1 VPLITIVD
9 DTLDGLVHPSVQG
22 DAEMLVK
29 HRAFILPRL
38 LGGIAILAGLPAYL
52 LWDGSLRADGAVLLA
67 WPLAALG
74 LVLFLSRTGRYE
86 TAHTLSSVVLAAM
99 AVAAAIAGGGLTAFA
114 GALLAVIP
122 FEAALSGSRRA
133 IRFAVA
139 VAACVALGLIAVAG
153 VAGEGLSGSGLG
165 LVCVIAYVCALALG
179 SAVHA
184 ATDARAV
191 SDEDRYRLL
200 ASNMSDVISRH
211 GRNGAINFISPAAAT
226 VLGAGVGELLGH
238 GLFERVHV
246 ADRPAYLKA
255 LADAAHGD
263 ISASA
268 EFRIRRELSTAG
280 AGADFVWLEMRCRPL
295 EQHEGQAPEV
305 VAVMHDITGRKL
317 QEDALEAARADA
329 ERADAAKGRF
339 LATMSHELR
348 TPLNAIIGFSEM
360 LTRDNELPLDADRRR
375 EYARLINESGHH
387 LLSVVN
393 GILDMSK
400 IESGNFELVP
410 EPFSPREAVGN
421 CCDLMALKARDNGVD
436 LSCRAP
442 ETLPQM
448 MGDKRA
454 FKQILLNLLSN
465 AVKFTGRG
473 GRVTVSVVV
482 EGASLMLSVE
492 DTGVGIGSEDL
503 KRIGDPFFQAGK
515 TYERRHEGTG
525 LGLSIVKGLV
535 SLHGGSMRINSR
547 VDTGTTVT
555 VQFPL
560 NREGARKSGN
570 VAALPTPREIA
581 VQNEQVKKRA

>member
-1 VPLITIVD
+1 M
-9 DTLDGLVHPSVQG
+9 H
-22 DAEMLVK
+22 VK

-38 LGGIAILAGLPAYL
+38 LGSVTILAALPAYL
-52 LWDGSLRADGAVLLA
+52 IWDGALRAGDIVVLA
-67 WPLAALG
+67 WPLAALV
-74 LVLFLSRTGRYE
+74 LILFLSRTGRFE
-86 TAHTLSSVVLAAM
+86 TAHALSSMVLAVM
-99 AVAAAIAGGGLTAFA
+99 AVVAALAGGGLTAFA
-114 GALLAVIP
+114 AALLAIIP
-122 FEAALSGSRRA
+122 FEAAQSGSRRV
-133 IRFAVA
+133 ICLAVA
-139 VAACVALGLIAVAG
+139 VTICTALGLAAVLG
-153 VAGEGLSGSGLG
+153 VAGEAAAATGLG
-165 LVCVIAYVCALALG
+165 VVFAIAYVSILALVSALLAG
-179 SAVHA
+179 SGRRV
-184 ATDARAV
+184 V
-191 SDEDRYRLL
+191 SDNDRYRLL

-211 GRNGAINFISPAAAT
+211 GRNGAISFISPAAAT
-226 VLGAGVGELLGH
+226 VLGAGVDELLGH

-263 ISASA
+263 ASASA
-268 EFRIRRELSTAG
+268 EFRIRRDISSAG
-280 AGADFVWLEMRCRPL
+280 AGADFIWLEMRCRPL
-295 EQHEGQAPEV
+295 DQHEGQEPEV
-305 VAVMHDITGRKL
+305 VAVMHDISGRKL

-329 ERADAAKGRF
+329 ERAGAAKGRF

-360 LTRDNELPLDADRRR
+360 LSRESEMPLDAERRR
-375 EYARLINESGHH
+375 EYARLINESGNH

-410 EPFSPREAVGN
+410 EPFSPKEAIAG
-421 CCDLMALKARDNGVD
+421 CCDLMALKARDGGID
-436 LSCRAP
+436 LACRVP

-473 GRVTVSVVV
+473 GQVRVSAAV
-482 EGASLMLSVE
+482 EGASLMLCVE

-503 KRIGDPFFQAGK
+503 QRIGDPFFQAGK

-535 SLHGGSMRINSR
+535 SLHGGSLRINSR
-547 VDTGTTVT
+547 VDAGTTVT

-560 NREGARKSGN
+560 NREGSRRQGAN
-570 VAALPTPREIA
+570 VASLPPLREIA
-581 VQNEQVKKRA
+581 VHNEQVKKRA